1 MIAKLWM
8 QEIIDGNKTHAQVPR
23 LLKEQ
28 VKILLIDSGHEELII
43 E

>member
-8 QEIIDGNKTHAQVPR
+8 QEIIDGNKTYAQVPK

-28 VKILLIDSGHEELII
+28 VKPLLIDNGREELII

>member
-8 QEIIDGNKTHAQVPR
+8 QEIIDENKKYTQVPK

-28 VKILLIDSGHEELII
+28 VKILLIDAGHEELII

>member
-8 QEIIDGNKTHAQVPR
+8 QEIIDENKKYTQVPK

>member
-8 QEIIDGNKTHAQVPR
+8 QEIIDGNKTYVQVPK

-28 VKILLIDSGHEELII
+28 VKTLLIDSGHEELIV

>member
-8 QEIIDGNKTHAQVPR
+8 QEIIDENKKYTQVPK

-28 VKILLIDSGHEELII
+28 VKILLIDEGHEELIV